1 MHHGASVFPP
11 NGSMISQWKLLA
23 EFSVGCFRST
33 TQPGRLRPGQGGYN
47 AAFLAHS
54 PSPVQS
60 RQLYFRLL
68 RQFRPYGPIV
78 GATLL
83 AVGIASA
90 TDVLLIRQL
99 QNVVDALAPGSAMGG
114 MAGARGGAAGG
125 LLGMVQGWL
134 HALLPNEPSKAA
146 LWAIPAIICGLALV
160 RMLSTFSGDYGAAWL
175 SSRVQANLRE
185 SMFSRVLRLPN
196 KFYDNSSTGTTL
208 SQIAYDASQVSQ
220 AGLNVLNVL
229 VRDSVATVGYLL
241 SLFAIDWQ
249 LALFCLGLL
258 PLVAIIVTFAGRRMR
273 HLSQSA
279 QQAMGELTNVL
290 DESISGQRV
299 VKIFGGQP
307 YEQRRFDRVVKLNR
321 QLAVKHAATAALNSG
336 VIMLLVGITLS
347 SVIYFALLRAQAGAL
362 SPGAFV
368 AFMGSLMAMQT
379 PIKNLTKVNEP
390 LQRGLAAAESVF
402 GLIDIAT
409 ETDTGTLAPARTEG
423 RLSLQSVGFHYQ
435 AGDADSRPALH
446 QVSLD
451 IAAGETVAL
460 VGSSGSGKTTLASLL
475 PRFYDVSSGAIL
487 LDGVDLR
494 DYQLAALRRQIAL
507 VSQDVVLF
515 NDTLAANIAYG
526 DPEPSLARVEAAAR
540 AAHAHEFIE
549 RQPQGYQ
556 TAVGE
561 NGLRLSGGQRQR
573 LAIARALYKDAPI
586 LILDEATSA
595 LDTESER
602 LVQAAL
608 EVLMR
613 GRTTV
618 VIAHRLSTIENADRI
633 VVLDGGRIAEMGSHT
648 ALLAKGGLYARLY
661 QTQKSVQGEA
671 QPV

>member
-1 MHHGASVFPP
+1 VNS
-11 NGSMISQWKLLA
+11 
-23 EFSVGCFRST
+23 
-33 TQPGRLRPGQGGYN
+33 
-47 AAFLAHS
+47 
-54 PSPVQS
+54 
-60 RQLYFRLL
+60 RLL
-68 RQFRPYGPIV
+68 YLRLLQQFRPYAWIAV
-78 GATLL
+78 ATLT

-99 QNVVDALAPGSAMGG
+99 QNVVDALAPASSLTRSAGP
-114 MAGARGGAAGG
+114 ATG
-125 LLGMVQGWL
+125 LLGAVQRLLGM
-134 HALLPNEPSKAA
+134 LLPHDPARAA
-146 LWAIPAIICGLALV
+146 LWTIPAIIVSLAVV
-160 RMLSTFSGDYGAAWL
+160 RMLASFAGDYGAAWL

-185 SMFSRVLRLPN
+185 TMFARILRLPN
-196 KFYDNSSTGTTL
+196 RYFDGSSTGTTL
-208 SQIAYDASQVSQ
+208 SRVAFDASQVAQ
-220 AGLNVLNVL
+220 AGLNVINVA
-229 VRDSVATVGYLL
+229 VRDSVATVGYLV
-241 SLFAIDWQ
+241 SLFSIDWQ
-249 LALFCLGLL
+249 LAVFCLGLL

-279 QQAMGELTNVL
+279 QHAMGELTNVL

-299 VKIFGGQP
+299 VKIFGGQD

-321 QLAVKHAATAALNSG
+321 QLAVKHASTAAMNSG
-336 VIMLLVGITLS
+336 AIMLLVGITLS

-368 AFMGSLMAMQT
+368 AFMGSLMAMQS
-379 PIKNLTKVNEP
+379 PIKNLTKINEP
-390 LQRGLAAAESVF
+390 MQRGLAAAESVF
-402 GLIDIAT
+402 GLIDT
-409 ETDTGTLAPARTEG
+409 PAEPDSGSRDVERAAG
-423 RLSLQSVGFHYQ
+423 RLALEQVSFHYR
-435 AGDADSRPALH
+435 ADDAEARPALDG
-446 QVSLD
+446 VSLD

-460 VGSSGSGKTTLASLL
+460 VGSSGSGKTTLAGLL
-475 PRFYDVSSGAIL
+475 PRFYDVSGGRIT

-494 DYQLAALRRQIAL
+494 DYRLAALRRQIAL

-526 DPEPSLARVEAAAR
+526 DPAPSAQKIEAAAR
-540 AAHAHEFIE
+540 AAHAHEFIV

-556 TAVGE
+556 TSVGE

-608 EVLMR
+608 EVLMQ

-633 VVLDGGRIAEMGSHT
+633 VVLDAGRIAEMGSHA

-661 QTQKSVQGEA
+661 QTQKSVQA
-671 QPV
+671 AS

>member
-1 MHHGASVFPP
+1 MH
-11 NGSMISQWKLLA
+11 
-23 EFSVGCFRST
+23 
-33 TQPGRLRPGQGGYN
+33 
-47 AAFLAHS
+47 
-54 PSPVQS
+54 S

-68 RQFRPYGPIV
+68 QQFRPYGLIV
-78 GATLL
+78 FATLL

-90 TDVLLIRQL
+90 TDVLLIGQL
-99 QNVVDALAPGSAMGG
+99 QNVVDALAPGHGVAAM
-114 MAGARGGAAGG
+114 ARGGSSGVLAV
-125 LLGMVQGWL
+125 VQGWIG
-134 HALLPNEPSKAA
+134 ALLPGDPARAA
-146 LWAIPAIICGLALV
+146 LWTIPAIIFGLAVL
-160 RMLSTFSGDYGAAWL
+160 RMLSSFSGDYGASWL

-185 SMFSRVLRLPN
+185 LMFARVLRLPN
-196 KFYDNSSTGTTL
+196 RYFDSSSTGTTL
-208 SQIAYDASQVSQ
+208 SQIAYDASQVAQ
-220 AGLNVLNVL
+220 AGLNVFNVA
-229 VRDSVATVGYLL
+229 VRDSVATAGYLL
-241 SLFAIDWQ
+241 SLFVIDWQ

-299 VKIFGGQP
+299 VKIFGGQQ
-307 YEQRRFDRVVKLNR
+307 YEQQRFDGVVKRNR
-321 QLAVKHAATAALNSG
+321 QLAVKHSATAALNSG
-336 VIMLLVGITLS
+336 LIMLLVGLTLS

-368 AFMGSLMAMQT
+368 AFMGALMAMQS
-379 PIKNLTKVNEP
+379 PIKNLTKINEP

-402 GLIDIAT
+402 GLIDKPLEPDQGRLAP
-409 ETDTGTLAPARTEG
+409 ERVAGTLEFDA
-423 RLSLQSVGFHYQ
+423 VGFRYHPD
-435 AGDADSRPALH
+435 ADADSRPALDAVTL
-446 QVSLD
+446 Q

-475 PRFYDVSSGAIL
+475 PRFYDVSSGAIR
-487 LDGVDLR
+487 LDGADLR
-494 DYQLAALRRQIAL
+494 DYRLDALRRQIAL

-526 DPEPSLARVEAAAR
+526 DPAPSQQRIEAAAR

-595 LDTESER
+595 LDSESER

-608 EVLMR
+608 EVLMQ

-618 VIAHRLSTIENADRI
+618 VIAHRLSTIEQADRI
-633 VVLDGGRIAEMGSHT
+633 VVMEGGRIAEIGSHA
-648 ALLAKGGLYARLY
+648 ALLERDGLYARLY
-661 QTQKSVQGEA
+661 RAQKSATPVPA
-671 QPV
+671 QA